1 MRAAGASLIFDCD
14 GVIFDSNELK
24 NVAFAEVVGRH
35 YDSSVVSQFVEH
47 HRKNGG
53 VSRYVKFRHLFEGI
67 LHQPVDEAVVEQLL
81 AEFSRCCQELYAQS
95 AFTRGARECLEALS
109 LRFPLYVASGSDEV
123 ELRAVFEQRG
133 LSSLFRG
140 IFGSPARK
148 GDIVGRILAE
158 SGHVALMVGD
168 AVADYR
174 AAAQHGIRPVLMPT
188 YSDAKADLL
197 ALAAETGTLV
207 IESLT
212 ELPALIEQLETD
224 IA

>member
-1 MRAAGASLIFDCD
+1 MRPSGASLIFDCD

-24 NVAFAEVVGRH
+24 NVAFAEVVGRR
-35 YDSSVVSQFVEH
+35 YDSTVVAQFVEH

-67 LHQPVDEAVVEQLL
+67 LHQPVDDHVVEQLL
-81 AEFSRCCQELYAQS
+81 AEFSLRCQELYAQS
-95 AFTRGARECLEALS
+95 AFTQGALECLEVLAP
-109 LRFPLYVASGSDEV
+109 RFPLYVASGSDEV
-123 ELRAVFEQRG
+123 ELQAVFQHRG
-133 LSSLFRG
+133 LSPLFRG
-140 IFGSPARK
+140 VFGSPRRK
-148 GDIVGRILAE
+148 GDIVGQILAE

-168 AVADYR
+168 AVADFR
-174 AAAQHGIRPVLMPT
+174 AATQHGIRAVLMPT

-207 IESLT
+207 IQTLT
-212 ELPALIEQLETD
+212 ELPALIEKLEAE